1 MRLPVATY
9 RLQFNSRFGFR
20 EALDIVPYL
29 AKLGISDVYASPI
42 FKARSGSSHGDD
54 VVDHNLLNQDLGTAE
69 DFEDLSRALAAHGMG
84 WIQDIVPNHMS
95 YSYEN
100 PMLSDVLERGSKS
113 KYVRFFDVDW
123 EHPSDGL
130 KGRLQAP
137 FLGDLYGR
145 TLEKGEIKLVYDQRG
160 FAVAYYDLRLPLRLK
175 SYAIILNLGLKDLE
189 QRLGEND
196 PNVIALKGVILEANG
211 EDPDPS
217 LKVRLWD
224 LHERSNEVSNFLDS
238 NLQAFNGEKAN
249 PASYDLLDDL
259 LSVQLFRLCFWKV
272 ASEEIN
278 YRRFFIMNDLISL
291 HTEKEAVFDNIHSL
305 LFDLVEKGNI
315 TGLRID
321 HINGLYNPE
330 EYLRRMKDRLKDRY
344 LVAEKILH
352 LGEAL
357 PASWPVQGTTGYDFL
372 NCQNGVLC
380 DKARRG
386 EFEGIYSRFTGSSVS
401 YESVVY
407 EKKRLMADRHM
418 SGDVD
423 NLARHIKNVLGKDR
437 LWSDITLSGIKKALT
452 ELMVLFPVYRTY
464 ASPQSFNES
473 DQGIIREA
481 ARRAKERNLDL
492 FNELD
497 FVEHFLLD
505 PKADERDSWQRLI
518 MELQQHTGPLMAKGV
533 EDTALYIFYQLLSQ
547 NEVGGDPGSFG
558 ISLDEFHRFGEE
570 RAKNSP
576 HSMNATATHDTKRGE
591 DARAR
596 TSVLSENPREWEEHI
611 QSWSRMNEGLKK
623 IVLGG
628 DVPDRNDEYFLYQTM
643 IGAFPFRSD
652 DLPSFRERAGRY
664 MVKAVRESKV
674 HSGWMKQDASYEL
687 AFVSFLENILESEEF
702 MRDFRLFQSQ
712 VAQHGILNSLTQVL
726 VKMTAPGIP
735 DFYQGTEL
743 WDYSFVD
750 PDNRRTVDFDRRRMY
765 LDEMAKGEDTN
776 IQGLLQELLASKEDG
791 RIKLFL
797 IYRVLKARQKNA
809 DLFARGT
816 YVRLGVEGAI
826 AENIIAFAREHEGAW
841 ALTIAPRLTTA
852 LSAKDGT
859 HQVNFP
865 GWHIPGDARI
875 ILPKNAPSFWMNA
888 ITDKQVRGKG
898 AIPLYEALEHFPVAL
913 LIGRGE
919 P

>member
-1 MRLPVATY
+1 
-9 RLQFNSRFGFR
+9 
-20 EALDIVPYL
+20 
-29 AKLGISDVYASPI
+29 
-42 FKARSGSSHGDD
+42 
-54 VVDHNLLNQDLGTAE
+54 
-69 DFEDLSRALAAHGMG
+69 
-84 WIQDIVPNHMS
+84 
-95 YSYEN
+95 
-100 PMLSDVLERGSKS
+100 
-113 KYVRFFDVDW
+113 
-123 EHPSDGL
+123 
-130 KGRLQAP
+130 
-137 FLGDLYGR
+137 
-145 TLEKGEIKLVYDQRG
+145 
-160 FAVAYYDLRLPLRLK
+160 
-175 SYAIILNLGLKDLE
+175 
-189 QRLGEND
+189 
-196 PNVIALKGVILEANG
+196 
-211 EDPDPS
+211 
-217 LKVRLWD
+217 
-224 LHERSNEVSNFLDS
+224 
-238 NLQAFNGEKAN
+238 
-249 PASYDLLDDL
+249 
-259 LSVQLFRLCFWKV
+259 
-272 ASEEIN
+272 
-278 YRRFFIMNDLISL
+278 
-291 HTEKEAVFDNIHSL
+291 
-305 LFDLVEKGNI
+305 
-315 TGLRID
+315 
-321 HINGLYNPE
+321 
-330 EYLRRMKDRLKDRY
+330 
-344 LVAEKILH
+344 
-352 LGEAL
+352 
-357 PASWPVQGTTGYDFL
+357 
-372 NCQNGVLC
+372 
-380 DKARRG
+380 
-386 EFEGIYSRFTGSSVS
+386 
-401 YESVVY
+401 
-407 EKKRLMADRHM
+407 
-418 SGDVD
+418 
-423 NLARHIKNVLGKDR
+423 
-437 LWSDITLSGIKKALT
+437 
-452 ELMVLFPVYRTY
+452 
-464 ASPQSFNES
+464 
-473 DQGIIREA
+473 
-481 ARRAKERNLDL
+481 
-492 FNELD
+492 
-497 FVEHFLLD
+497 
-505 PKADERDSWQRLI
+505 
-518 MELQQHTGPLMAKGV
+518 
-533 EDTALYIFYQLLSQ
+533 
-547 NEVGGDPGSFG
+547 
-558 ISLDEFHRFGEE
+558 
-570 RAKNSP
+570 
-576 HSMNATATHDTKRGE
+576 MNATATHDTKRGE

-674 HSGWMKQDASYEL
+674 HSGWVKQDASYEL

-776 IQGLLQELLASKEDG
+776 IKGLLQELLASKEDG

-852 LSAKDGT
+852 LAAKDGT
-859 HQVNFP
+859 LRVNFP